1 MGKLGMTFIVFMI
14 LTLSLFASESTA
26 NNDDL
31 EQKCLH
37 CHQEQQIPNNLIS
50 KRYLMR
56 YSTDNRIEEAM
67 FKYLKDPKKEY
78 SIMPAPFF
86 SKFPM
91 KEKSLL
97 DDISLKQNIKAFFE
111 KYNMKKKLVLER

>member
-1 MGKLGMTFIVFMI
+1 MGKLGIIFIV
-14 LTLSLFASESTA
+14 LTHAIFASESTVS
-26 NNDDL
+26 NNSL
-31 EQKCLH
+31 EVNCLH
-37 CHQEQQIPNNLIS
+37 CHQEQQIPSNLIA
-50 KRYLMR
+50 KRYLMQ
-56 YSTDNRIEEAM
+56 YSTDKRIEEAM

-97 DDISLKQNIKAFFE
+97 DDVSLKQNIKVFFE
-111 KYNMKKKLVLER
+111 KYNMKRKLVLEK

>member
-1 MGKLGMTFIVFMI
+1 MGKLGMTFMVLAWSLVADESIV
-14 LTLSLFASESTA
+14 
-26 NNDDL
+26 NNTDL

-37 CHQEQQIPNNLIS
+37 CHQKHQIPSNLIS
-50 KRYLMR
+50 KRYLMK
-56 YSTDNRIEEAM
+56 YSTDKRVEEAM
-67 FKYLKDPKKEY
+67 FMYLKDPKKEH

-97 DDISLKQNIKAFFE
+97 DDVSLKQNIKVFFE
-111 KYNMKKKLVLER
+111 KYNMKKKLVL